1 MRAAGIAGVS
11 RRRSAPVTARQARH
25 HHPASDLVRR
35 NFGAERPN
43 ELGVAEIS
51 VPQQAA

>member
-11 RRRSAPVTARQARH
+11 RRRSAPVTTRQARDH
-25 HHPASDLVRR
+25 HLASDLVRR
-35 NFGAERPN
+35 NFGAGRSN
-43 ELGVAEIS
+43 TLWVSDIS

>member
-1 MRAAGIAGVS
+1 MAGVS
-11 RRRSAPVTARQARH
+11 RRRSAPITTRQATD

-35 NFGAERPN
+35 KFVAERPN
-43 ELGVAEIS
+43 ELWVADIS